1 MNEYGYESLVWI
13 RDENGSE
20 FYCPA
25 EAVQKDFADGDEL
38 NSRERAACCNVNQII
53 GTERW

>member
-1 MNEYGYESLVWI
+1 MNEYGYESLVWV
-13 RDENGSE
+13 RDENGKE

-25 EAVQKDFADGDEL
+25 NAVREDFTDGDRL
-38 NSRERAACCNVNQII
+38 TDSERNACSDVNQII